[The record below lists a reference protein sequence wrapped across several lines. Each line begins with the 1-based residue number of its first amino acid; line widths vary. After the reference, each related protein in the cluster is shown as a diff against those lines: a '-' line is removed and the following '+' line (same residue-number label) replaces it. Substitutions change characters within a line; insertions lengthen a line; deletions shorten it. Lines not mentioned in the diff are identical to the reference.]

1 MASSLK
7 GSRAI
12 VLGLGRFGG
21 GLGVARWL
29 LDQGVELLV
38 TDLAERESLGAAADE
53 LAERG
58 AELLLGSHAGVDV
71 TAADLLVL
79 NPAVPRQAPLVLEA
93 LAAGVTVTSEVGL
106 LMQRWPG
113 PIVGVTGSNGK
124 STTVSL
130 TRAVLEAAG
139 LPALAGGNL
148 GGSLLDRL
156 AGASAETVA
165 VLELSSFMLETLAH
179 LGLGPDVAVI
189 TNITPNHLDRHGS
202 FEDYRDAKAAVMAAA
217 HTLVLNADDEVVVA
231 LPRPAAATTLWFGDA
246 PPAGAPARGPKPLPD
261 LGVDARGDLRD
272 SALGLVLTSAAMPLP
287 GRMNRLDLAAA
298 TLAAGALLED
308 PSRAREAL
316 PKALEGI
323 SLPPHRLELVAVRGG
338 VHWVDDSVST
348 TPESTAASLAALAD
362 TSGALAVAA
371 REAGELLSN
380 AAAGAEDD
388 SDSGEVVGG
397 ELRATGR
404 CVLIAG
410 GHDKGLD
417 PGQLVT
423 AAARHTRLVLTI
435 GEQGAR
441 LGQLL
446 TAAGVAWR
454 PAGTLGKAVALAA
467 DWARKGDHVLLSP
480 GYSSHD
486 QFVHF
491 AARGQA
497 FRDAVAALP
506 DLETLS

>member
-1 MASSLK
+1 MPTSLK

-29 LDQGVELLV
+29 LTQGVELLV
-38 TDLAERESLGAAADE
+38 TDLADRESLGEAVDE

-58 AELLLGSHAGVDV
+58 AELHLGSHVGIDV

-79 NPAVPRQAPLVLEA
+79 NPAVPRQVPLVRQA
-93 LAAGVTVTSEVGL
+93 LAAGVTVTSEVAL
-106 LMQRWPG
+106 LMERWPG
-113 PIVGVTGSNGK
+113 PIAGITGSNGK

-130 TRAVLEAAG
+130 TRAVLDAVG
-139 LPALAGGNL
+139 CPAVAGGNL

-156 AGASAETVA
+156 DGVAPGTVA
-165 VLELSSFMLETLAH
+165 VLELSSFMLETLAD

-202 FEDYRDAKAAVMAAA
+202 FENYRDAKAAILTAA
-217 HTLVLNADDEVVVA
+217 HTAVLNADDDVIAE
-231 LPRPAAATTLWFGDA
+231 LPCGAGVTRLWFGDI
-246 PPAGAPARGPKPLPD
+246 PVAGGTGRGVVRTPD

-272 SALGLVLTSAAMPLP
+272 QGRSLVLSSEAMPLP
-287 GRMNRLDLAAA
+287 GRVNRLDLAAA
-298 TLAAGALLED
+298 TLAAGALIGEV
-308 PSRAREAL
+308 SRACEVL
-316 PKALEGI
+316 PKAVTGVR
-323 SLPPHRLELVAVRGG
+323 LPPHRLELVAEWGG
-338 VHWVDDSVST
+338 VRWVDDSVST
-348 TPESTAASLAALAD
+348 TPESTAASLAALVD
-362 TSGALAVAA
+362 TSGAQAPAA
-371 REAGELLSN
+371 REVGGAAGE
-380 AAAGAEDD
+380 AGH
-388 SDSGEVVGG
+388 
-397 ELRATGR
+397 ATGR

-423 AAARHTRLVLTI
+423 AAARNAGLVLTI
-435 GEQGAR
+435 GEEGAH
-441 LGQLL
+441 LGRLL

-454 PAGTLGKAVALAA
+454 AAGTLDTAVALAA
-467 DWARKGDHVLLSP
+467 EWARDGDCVLLSP

-497 FRDAVAALP
+497 FRDAVAGLAGP
-506 DLETLS
+506 ETLS